1 MIGALVTVNT
11 AGWDKF
17 MRNKCKNQ
25 VGVVMRIDVE
35 PGYDYPIYL
44 VNFGT
49 IETKV
54 TAPRIKLL
62 TKEKE

>member
-17 MRNKCKNQ
+17 MRRKGSNQ
-25 VGVVMRIDVE
+25 AGIVMRVDVE

-44 VNFGT
+44 VNFGSV
-49 IETKV
+49 EVKV
-54 TAPRIKLL
+54 TAPRITLL
-62 TKEKE
+62 TK